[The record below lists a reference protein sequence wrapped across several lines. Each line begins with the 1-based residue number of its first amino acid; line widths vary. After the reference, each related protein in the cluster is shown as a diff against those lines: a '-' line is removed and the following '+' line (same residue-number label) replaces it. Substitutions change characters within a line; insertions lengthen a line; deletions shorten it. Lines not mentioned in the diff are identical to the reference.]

1 MSKWIGTGKNLSGLV
16 RHSFRR
22 DFSSFIVFYKN
33 IDLGSLSFL
42 CILNNWL
49 KQTSEEV
56 YSLAIEMTTFIL
68 WIILLF
74 FCWPIAIIALIAY
87 PLVWLLLLPFKLI
100 GISVSAVLD
109 LIKALITLPARMLR
123 GPSATRWFIQFAPL

>member
-1 MSKWIGTGKNLSGLV
+1 
-16 RHSFRR
+16 
-22 DFSSFIVFYKN
+22 
-33 IDLGSLSFL
+33 
-42 CILNNWL
+42 
-49 KQTSEEV
+49 
-56 YSLAIEMTTFIL
+56 MTTFIL

-123 GPSATRWFIQFAPL
+123 GPSATR